1 MTSPRDDH
9 PNDGCG
15 VLNREIA
22 WPDQSGGA
30 EEIMAGPESSTPVDP
45 EIIEMVDHV
54 RNRYGAHGLR
64 QLIDLATREAEV
76 TESALAELA
85 DAT

>member
-1 MTSPRDDH
+1 MET
-9 PNDGCG
+9 
-15 VLNREIA
+15 
-22 WPDQSGGA
+22 
-30 EEIMAGPESSTPVDP
+30 ESSPPVDP

-64 QLIDLATREAEV
+64 QLIELATREAEV
-76 TESALAELA
+76 TEDTLSELA

>member
-1 MTSPRDDH
+1 MDTVYTVDAVENQTS
-9 PNDGCG
+9 
-15 VLNREIA
+15 
-22 WPDQSGGA
+22 
-30 EEIMAGPESSTPVDP
+30 VDP
-45 EIIEMVDHV
+45 EIIDLVDHI

-64 QLIDLATREAEV
+64 QLIDLATREAED

>member
-1 MTSPRDDH
+1 
-9 PNDGCG
+9 
-15 VLNREIA
+15 
-22 WPDQSGGA
+22 
-30 EEIMAGPESSTPVDP
+30 MAAPEPSTPVDP

-64 QLIDLATREAEV
+64 QLIDLATREVEV
-76 TESALAELA
+76 TDSALAELA